1 MVGAS
6 KRPPAEPYGFGEGF
20 IVPREEHSRREP
32 QRERAVKLWRS
43 HPWARRVLREAVT
56 VEEARRTLYAAMVER
71 EREIRSRKLKV
82 HPLEW
87 AIIRDTSRV
96 LRNILSKR
104 CEKMAGFSAL
114 GVLWRMAHDR
124 WEELPRDVAPGFF
137 EEFHRLFKGVRG
149 RSKIYEGIESPP
161 YSLLQGRAAA
171 RERSGQLDELAEY
184 AEARIDSYAC
194 GLDGDIVRRRAANA
208 TRIRRAFGADRAE
221 WDDWH
226 WQLQHVVR
234 NASGLAKLVELTD
247 EEHAGIQ
254 LAKEHHIPFGV
265 TPYYASLMDAEPHR
279 ADDHAVRAQVIP
291 TCAYVERMIEHR
303 KRGVHSADFMLEN
316 DTSPVD
322 LVVRRYPRVAIFKP
336 FNTCAQICVYCQRN
350 WEIQDVLCPGALA
363 TPQAIDRAMRWFEK
377 HPMVRE
383 VLVTGGDPLIMPDGQ
398 IEAILKRLAAIPHI
412 ERIRIGSRTPVVLP
426 QRFTDRL
433 LRILTRFHEPPRREI
448 CLVTHFEHAYEVT
461 PEAADAIERVR
472 REGMSVYNQ
481 MVFTV
486 ENARRFEA
494 VATRLALKRIGVD
507 PYYTFMMKGKG
518 ETDEMRVPLAR
529 ALQEQKE
536 ESRLMPGTVRSDE
549 VVYNVPG
556 LGKNY
561 VKATQNH
568 DVIMVLPDGS
578 RVIEFHPWEKNISLV
593 ETYVDRDIPIYDFLE
608 RLAARGEQLSEY
620 ASIWYYY

>member
-1 MVGAS
+1 MFGAS
-6 KRPPAEPYGFGEGF
+6 KRSPVAPYGSGEGF
-20 IVPREEHSRREP
+20 IVPRDARSDRGP
-32 QRERAVKLWRS
+32 LQERAAKLWRS
-43 HPWARRVLREAVT
+43 HVWAKRVLREAAS
-56 VEEARRTLYAAMVER
+56 VEEARRALYDAMVER
-71 EREIRSRKLKV
+71 EREIRSRKLRV

-114 GVLWRMAHDR
+114 SVLWRMANDR
-124 WEELPRDVAPGFF
+124 WEELPRDLAPGFF

-149 RSKIYEGIESPP
+149 RSKIYEGTETPP
-161 YSLLQGRAAA
+161 YSLLQGCAAA
-171 RERSGQLDELAEY
+171 RARSEQLDELAKY

-194 GLDGDIVRRRAANA
+194 GLDADIVERRAANA
-208 TRIRRAFGADRAE
+208 RRIRQALGADEA
-221 WDDWH
+221 DWRDWR
-226 WQLQHVVR
+226 WQLKHVVR
-234 NASGLAKLVELTD
+234 DASRLAELVTLTD
-247 EEHAGIQ
+247 EEREGVR
-254 LAKEHHIPFGV
+254 LAKEHRIPFGV

-291 TCAYVERMIEHR
+291 TRAYVERMIEHR
-303 KRGVHSADFMLEN
+303 KRGIHSADFMLES

-363 TPQAIDRAMRWFEK
+363 TPRAIDRAMRWFAK

-433 LRILTRFHEPPRREI
+433 LRILARYHKPPWREL

-461 PEAADAIERVR
+461 PEAAAAVERVR
-472 REGMSVYNQ
+472 REGMSVFNQ

-507 PYYTFMMKGKG
+507 PYYTFMMKGKE
-518 ETDEMRVPLAR
+518 ETEEMRVPLAR

-568 DVIMVLPDGS
+568 DIIMILPDGS